1 MSTHENKPGSFRNR
15 YTPEFKREALALLE
29 AGRNLHQVS
38 RELGVSVWTLGE
50 WKKRSK
56 PSAATASD
64 GAAGPAAD
72 PAVAALAAEVATLRK
87 ALARSELHADIL
99 KKALA
104 IVGKTPPDSIS

>member
-1 MSTHENKPGSFRNR
+1 MSTHKNTPGSFRNR

-29 AGRNLHQVS
+29 AGRNMHQVS

-50 WKKRSK
+50 WKKLAR
-56 PSAATASD
+56 PPATAAS
-64 GAAGPAAD
+64 GGSGEAAPD
-72 PAVAALAAEVATLRK
+72 PAVAALAAEVASLRK

>member
-1 MSTHENKPGSFRNR
+1 MSTHENQPGSFRNR
-15 YTPEFKREALALLE
+15 YSPEFKRDALALIE
-29 AGRNLHQVS
+29 AGRNMHQVS

-50 WKKRSK
+50 WRKLSN
-56 PSAATASD
+56 PP
-64 GAAGPAAD
+64 AAGGLERPAAD
-72 PAVAALAAEVATLRK
+72 PAVAALAAEVASLRN

>member
-1 MSTHENKPGSFRNR
+1 MSTHENQPGSFRNR
-15 YTPEFKREALALLE
+15 YSPEFKREALALLE
-29 AGRNLHQVS
+29 SGRNMHQVS

-50 WKKRSK
+50 WKKLSK
-56 PSAATASD
+56 PPGEAAP
-64 GAAGPAAD
+64 GGLQGPAPD
-72 PAVAALAAEVATLRK
+72 PAVAALAEEVVRLRK